1 VTVNAEGEP
10 TRTSAPIGS
19 PPSGEV
25 FGVLLDLLL
34 VEFWVVVTAKTAAA
48 TRTGRIWQR

>member
-34 VEFWVVVTAKTAAA
+34 VGFWVVVAA
-48 TRTGRIWQR
+48 RTGAAMRSGRIWQR